1 MAPRELRVGAFQS
14 DAKGFSLLKMEH
26 FLGSDMSAGE
36 TISAPLSDEELLARS
51 CQQDQAAFEALVQA
65 WSRRLYSLA
74 WRIVGDTQQ
83 AEEVVQDAFFRIWN
97 KACSYDPEQGRASSW
112 MFAILH
118 RLSLDRLRR
127 NRARGAH
134 LASPSAD
141 LAPWA
146 PAATTLGD
154 PWQKLRMQSAL
165 QTLSEAQRQVVML
178 AYYEGLSREEMAQ
191 RLGEPV
197 GTVKT
202 RLRDALVKL
211 KKNFKDPAG
220 ELQSLERGSSLSSGK

>member
-1 MAPRELRVGAFQS
+1 
-14 DAKGFSLLKMEH
+14 
-26 FLGSDMSAGE
+26 MSAKE
-36 TISAPLSDEELLARS
+36 VILASVTDEELLARS
-51 CQQDQAAFEALVQA
+51 CRQDQAAFEALVLA
-65 WSRRLYSLA
+65 WTKRLYSLA
-74 WRIVGDTQQ
+74 WRIVRDTQQ

-127 NRARGAH
+127 NRARGAN
-134 LASPSAD
+134 LASPSDD
-141 LAPWA
+141 LAQWA
-146 PAATTLGD
+146 PSVAVPGE

-165 QTLSEAQRQVVML
+165 ATLSDAQRQVVML
-178 AYYEGLSREEMAQ
+178 AYYEGLSREQMAQ

-202 RLRDALVKL
+202 RLRDALAKL
-211 KKNFKDPAG
+211 KKKIKDPAG
-220 ELQSLERGSSLSSGK
+220 ELQSLERDSSFSCGK